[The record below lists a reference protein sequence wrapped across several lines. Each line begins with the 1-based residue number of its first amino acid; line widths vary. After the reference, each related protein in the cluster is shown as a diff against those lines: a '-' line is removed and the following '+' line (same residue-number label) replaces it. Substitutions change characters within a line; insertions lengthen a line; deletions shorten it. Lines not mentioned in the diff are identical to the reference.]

1 MAGCRGRDAE
11 AETLGRFPSAVV
23 PAKRKST
30 VYEGIWMIG
39 AVADVLLLI
48 LQLYTYVV
56 IAAVVASWLVGFG
69 IVNSYNPIARGIL
82 RALHAMTEPV
92 FGAIRRVLPSMGG
105 LDLSPLI
112 VLVAI
117 FFLQRLIIRTI
128 IY

>member
-1 MAGCRGRDAE
+1 
-11 AETLGRFPSAVV
+11 
-23 PAKRKST
+23 
-30 VYEGIWMIG
+30 MIG

-48 LQLYTYVV
+48 LQMYTYVV
-56 IAAVVASWLVGFG
+56 IAAVIASWLVGFG

-92 FGAIRRVLPSMGG
+92 FGAIRRVLPAMGG

-112 VLVAI
+112 VLLVI
-117 FFLQRLIIRTI
+117 FFLQRLIVRSI